1 VSDWLT
7 ASISRLTRALRGDE
21 LPLPDYLGLLER
33 RMKERDAQVR
43 AFLDEPARF
52 DRLRRESDALLR
64 RYPAS
69 EQRPPLFGVAVGVK
83 DIFHVDGFPTR
94 AGSRLPP
101 EVLAGP
107 QAECV
112 GRLMQAG
119 ALVLGKTVTTEF
131 AYFAPGPTRNPRRL
145 EHTPGGSSSGSAAA
159 VAAGLAPLA
168 VGTQTIGSVIRPAA
182 FCGVVG
188 FKPTFGRVSTH
199 GVIPLAPSLDH
210 VGWFA
215 ADVAGAESAA
225 RVLCR
230 DWKPAPA
237 GRLPRLGV
245 PDGPYLDRAG
255 ESARAALESAAEA
268 LSRAGYLVRRVPL
281 MPDFDEIARR
291 HQTILA
297 AEAARVHAEWFSAH
311 AAAYHPRTSELLVRG
326 QAVDDDRLRE
336 SLAEQAKFRLS
347 LLETMDSQG
356 IDAWISPS
364 AVGPAPRGLDST
376 GDPVMNLPWT
386 QAGMPAL
393 TVPCGADDQ
402 GLPLGLQLVARAE
415 SDESLLLWGTAV
427 ETLLRE
433 AMLVAA
439 SRSGSAVG

>member
-1 VSDWLT
+1 VSDWLA
-7 ASISRLTRALRGDE
+7 ASIPRLSLALRGDE
-21 LPLPDYLGLLER
+21 LPLQDYVGLLER

-237 GRLPRLGV
+237 DRLPRLGV

-297 AEAARVHAEWFSAH
+297 AEAARVHAEWFRAH
-311 AAAYHPRTSELLVRG
+311 AAAYHPRTSELIVKG
-326 QAVDDDRLRE
+326 QAVDDGRLRE
-336 SLAEQAKFRLS
+336 ALAEQARFRLS

-364 AVGPAPRGLDST
+364 AVGAAPRGLDST
-376 GDPVMNLPWT
+376 GDPIMNLPWT
-386 QAGMPAL
+386 QAGLPAL
-393 TVPCGADDQ
+393 TVPCGADPE
-402 GLPLGLQLVARAE
+402 GLPLGLQMVAGAE
-415 SDESLLLWGTAV
+415 ADESLLLWGAAV
-427 ETLLRE
+427 ETLMRE
-433 AMLVAA
+433 AMAVAA
-439 SRSGSAVG
+439 SRPGSAVG

>member
-1 VSDWLT
+1 
-7 ASISRLTRALRGDE
+7 
-21 LPLPDYLGLLER
+21 
-33 RMKERDAQVR
+33 MKERDAQVR

-52 DRLRRESDALLR
+52 DRLRQESEALLR
-64 RYPAS
+64 RFPAP

-83 DIFHVDGFPTR
+83 DIFHVDGFSTR

-112 GRLMQAG
+112 GQLLQAG
-119 ALVLGKTVTTEF
+119 ALILGKTVTTEF
-131 AYFAPGPTRNPRRL
+131 AYFAPGPTRNPRHL

-168 VGTQTIGSVIRPAA
+168 IGTQTIGSVIRPAA

-188 FKPTFGRVSTH
+188 FKPTYGRVSTA

-210 VGWFA
+210 IGWFG
-215 ADVAGAESAA
+215 ADVAGAEAA
-225 RVLCR
+225 AEVLCR
-230 DWKPAPA
+230 DWKPATA
-237 GRLPRLGV
+237 DRRPRLGV

-255 ESARAALESAAEA
+255 ESARVALEYAAEA
-268 LSRAGYLVRRVPL
+268 LGRAGYLVRRVPL
-281 MPDFDEIARR
+281 MPDFEDIAHR

-297 AEAARVHAEWFSAH
+297 AEAARVHAAWFGAH

-326 QAVDDDRLRE
+326 QAVDDDRLRDA
-336 SLAEQAKFRLS
+336 LAEQGKFRLT
-347 LLETMDSQG
+347 LLETMDGQG
-356 IDAWISPS
+356 IDVWISPS

-376 GDPVMNLPWT
+376 GDPIMNLPWT

-393 TVPCGADDQ
+393 TVPYSYGDQ
-402 GLPLGLQLVARAE
+402 GLPLGLQLVARAGA
-415 SDESLLLWGTAV
+415 DESLLAWGIGV
-427 ETLLRE
+427 ERLLGE
-433 AMLVAA
+433 AMPVPDY
-439 SRSGSAVG
+439 SPGSAVGGP